1 MADIV
6 INGEVMRNAASGLTD
21 IGQKVQTLTD
31 EAIGIAETLTGDP
44 WVSDAANAFIAKF
57 KTTRTTFEQKVE
69 DINKY
74 AAALND
80 FAQKWEDTEVTIANQ
95 VEQIQIPC
103 SSARSLLKG
112 RLRVLRSPKSKHVG
126 EEKHEIEIE
135 NRSFVSCLRAVCRD
149 GVCCRND
156 GDDQPDFAAESRHS
170 CVF

>member
-6 INGEVMRNAASGLTD
+6 INGEVMRNAASGLID

-74 AAALND
+74 AAALNE
-80 FAQKWEDTEVTIANQ
+80 FAQKWEETDATIASQ
-95 VEQIQIPC
+95 VEQINIP
-103 SSARSLLKG
+103 
-112 RLRVLRSPKSKHVG
+112 
-126 EEKHEIEIE
+126 
-135 NRSFVSCLRAVCRD
+135 
-149 GVCCRND
+149 
-156 GDDQPDFAAESRHS
+156 
-170 CVF
+170 